1 MDKNILITWIAWFI
15 AWNLA
20 NELITKWWNIVW
32 VDNLSTWHMQNMKE
46 LIQND
51 NFTFLKEDIR
61 NFEKIDEIIK
71 LIMLIIKH

>member
-1 MDKNILITWIAWFI
+1 
-15 AWNLA
+15 
-20 NELITKWWNIVW
+20 
-32 VDNLSTWHMQNMKE
+32 MQNMKE

-71 LIMLIIKH
+71 KYNITHISHQAAR